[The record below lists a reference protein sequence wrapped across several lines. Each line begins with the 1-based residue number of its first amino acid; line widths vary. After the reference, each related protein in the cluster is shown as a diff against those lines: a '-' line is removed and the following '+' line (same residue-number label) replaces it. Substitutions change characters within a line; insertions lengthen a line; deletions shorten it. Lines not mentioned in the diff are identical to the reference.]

1 MAARR
6 LLRIGESDPHLELAA
21 EAGDVGAMTALGS
34 HLRRSPGR
42 WDRAERWL
50 VAAAEAGGPEA
61 MHCLSTLYWERAVWE
76 PNGEAYRARSVYWC
90 RRAAQAGWFEA
101 VQLMGTEN
109 GISTEER
116 EFWLRRALEGGDRSA
131 MTGLAR
137 LARERER
144 PDEAEHWYRMA
155 IDHGL
160 SYVRGEW
167 AFLLLD
173 QGRPNEAE
181 ECVRREAE
189 AGSWEAAGH
198 LAAVLRRLGRTQ
210 EAATWQAKCDAG
222 HARDTEREMREGEA
236 SPRHAPPGD
245 LVAVVVTALV
255 TTAVVP
261 FIQALVSKAAEDSYG
276 QARGLVLR
284 MLHRNGE
291 PEATAE
297 PVEECAGEEEPGLL
311 IADDAEVGIALILWS
326 NASDEALRALSSLDL
341 DELTARRPDQGR
353 VRLVWHPAT
362 GRWHIRGSQRS

>member
-6 LLRIGESDPHLELAA
+6 LLGAGELDPHLELAA
-21 EAGDVGAMTALGS
+21 EAGDVGAMTALGK
-34 HLRRSPGR
+34 HLHRSPGR

-50 VAAAEAGGPEA
+50 VAAAEAGDPEA
-61 MHCLSTLYWERAVWE
+61 MYCLSRLYWERAVWE
-76 PNGEAYRARSVYWC
+76 PNGEAYRAGSVEWC
-90 RRAAQAGWFEA
+90 RRAVQAGWFEA
-101 VQLMGTEN
+101 VELMGIKR
-109 GISTEER
+109 GISAEER
-116 EFWLRRALEGGDRSA
+116 ELWLRRALEGGNRSA

-144 PDEAEHWYRMA
+144 PDEAEHWYQMA

-160 SYVRGEW
+160 SSVRGEL

-173 QGRPNEAE
+173 QGRPSEAE

-198 LAAVLRRLGRTQ
+198 LAAVLRELGRTQ
-210 EAATWQAKCDAG
+210 EAATWQEKCDARR
-222 HARDTEREMREGEA
+222 ARDTERKMPERGA
-236 SPRHAPPGD
+236 SDRQAPPGD
-245 LVAVVVTALV
+245 LVTVAVTALV

-276 QARGLVLR
+276 QARDLVR
-284 MLHRNGE
+284 RILHRNGE
-291 PEATAE
+291 PDTTAE
-297 PVEECAGEEEPGLL
+297 PVAESVGDEEPGLL
-311 IADDAEVGIALILWS
+311 IAEDPEAGIALYLWS

-341 DELTARRPDQGR
+341 DEMIARRPDQGR

-362 GRWHIRGSQRS
+362 GRWHIRGE